1 MCVRCASARV
11 KAFGIDFLP
20 MAFNQSTTCERRN
33 IRQTANVIK
42 FTNRVH
48 MFWLI
53 EECTTIMYICIAL
66 HSEHSKLYL
75 RHQRWSSFRFFYAI
89 INLFRITI
97 SAPKTQFKRFLYVF
111 FHTNACLANMF
122 SQCLYYL
129 CSLFYLKWHNFS
141 SFIQCRDK
149 KERRKKA
156 HTIIFIVWNVR
167 IPYAIPWL
175 ALGMVVCALLFWL
188 FLI

>member
-1 MCVRCASARV
+1 MSDANLWNFMCNCVLKFYFQISSCMCAKHPRLIRLFLLFKLKFVARGEQMLCVCASARF

-75 RHQRWSSFRFFYAI
+75 RHQR
-89 INLFRITI
+89 
-97 SAPKTQFKRFLYVF
+97 
-111 FHTNACLANMF
+111 
-122 SQCLYYL
+122 
-129 CSLFYLKWHNFS
+129 
-141 SFIQCRDK
+141 
-149 KERRKKA
+149 
-156 HTIIFIVWNVR
+156 
-167 IPYAIPWL
+167 
-175 ALGMVVCALLFWL
+175 
-188 FLI
+188 

>member
-1 MCVRCASARV
+1 MSDANLWNFMCNCVLKFYFQIGSCMCAKHPRLIRLFLLFKVLKFARGEQICCLCAVRAHARV

-111 FHTNACLANMF
+111 L
-122 SQCLYYL
+122 
-129 CSLFYLKWHNFS
+129 
-141 SFIQCRDK
+141 
-149 KERRKKA
+149 
-156 HTIIFIVWNVR
+156 
-167 IPYAIPWL
+167 PYEC
-175 ALGMVVCALLFWL
+175 MSCQYV
-188 FLI
+188 